1 MRFRSIPWIVI
12 LAGIPAMGDEGFE
25 KHVRP
30 LLIDRCFKCHSS
42 AKVSGGLRL
51 DSREAILKGGDSGPA
66 AISGKPAESLMIAA
80 IEHRGELRMPKEKLP
95 EADIT
100 RVKEWVSRGLPFPAA
115 SGGTSGVA
123 ASHNMTDEH
132 RRWWAYQPVRVT
144 AAPSVR
150 DTSWA
155 NNEIDRFILA
165 KLDAQSLSPSRL
177 ADKRTLLRRITYD
190 LTGLPPTPQEAD
202 AFINDQSPNAFANT
216 VERLLASP
224 AYGERWGRHWLDL
237 VRYADTAG
245 ENSDHPAPHAW
256 RYRNWVIDAFNRD
269 QPYDEFVREQL
280 AGDLLATK
288 GPPELYSSRVVA
300 TGFLAIARRFGHD
313 TDKDMH
319 LTFEDTIDTI
329 GRAFLGQ
336 SIACARCHDHKY
348 DPFTSSDY
356 YALYGILQS
365 TRFPFP
371 GCEFKQPSRDLVP
384 LMPPAEWARSVEP
397 HQKKLAGLEAELKRA
412 VDAMSTRSKTT
423 GTLVAKARKTIAKG
437 EIKDGGQQSIESS
450 TGRPLDPIDVKPGQ
464 TIQLSILPL
473 SNHGADST
481 LVEWQIEELDGK
493 KRRWDLTKDVIDD
506 FLAGNPHGD
515 KYGNARVWWFLDGR
529 EHLKLLPEKLRDSS
543 GKTGL
548 NVWRNGDTPSILV
561 NASDKPIAAW
571 TTLPARSLFVHP
583 APNGPVAL
591 AWVSPIEGKVRI
603 TGRVADAH
611 PGGPDGVGWVLEHL
625 AIDLT
630 AEAKELA
637 FLGAAHAKL
646 MAQRAEMLANAPRAD
661 MAYAVTDGKTENAR
675 IHLRGDPEKLGPE
688 VPRRWLTLLGGKP
701 VPTGT
706 GSGRLQLA
714 EWLIDPANGLTA
726 RVMVNRIWQHHFGK
740 GLVPTPNDFGTR
752 GQPPTHPEL
761 LDRLAAQFVE
771 DGWSIKK
778 MHRRI
783 VLSATYQQAGQAR
796 AEAIQR
802 DANNTLNWRFDRRRL
817 SAEELRDSILVSG
830 GKLDRV
836 PGGPH
841 PFPAESTWNFS
852 QHVPFSTFYDSDKR
866 SVYLVTLR
874 NRRHPFL
881 GLFDGADPNASTAVR
896 QTTTVPTQAL
906 YFMNDPFV
914 HRQADWLTDR
924 LLLVPDNTARLEE
937 LFRILFQRLPVET
950 DRVKAEAFRNR
961 YVATL
966 AENPATAEKAGWAA
980 LVRVLISSNEFL
992 HVE

>member
-1 MRFRSIPWIVI
+1 MI
-12 LAGIPAMGDEGFE
+12 LAAIPALGDEGFE

-42 AKVSGGLRL
+42 AKISGGLRL
-51 DSREAILKGGDSGPA
+51 DSRESILKGGDSGPA

-95 EADIT
+95 VAQIAHL
-100 RVKEWVSRGLPFPAA
+100 KEWVARGLPWPAA
-115 SGGTSGVA
+115 AVGPSGL
-123 ASHNMTDEH
+123 ASSDNMTDEH
-132 RRWWAYQPVRVT
+132 RRWWAYQPVRAT
-144 AAPSVR
+144 AAPAVR
-150 DTSWA
+150 EASGA

-165 KLDAQSLSPSRL
+165 KLEAQRLSPSRP

-190 LTGLPPTPQEAD
+190 LIGLPPTPQEVD
-202 AFINDQSPNAFANT
+202 AFINDHSPNAFENT
-216 VERLLASP
+216 VEWLLASP

-245 ENSDHPAPHAW
+245 ENSDDPAPHAW

-288 GPPELYSSRVVA
+288 GPSELYSSRVVA

-348 DPFTSSDY
+348 DPFTSRDY

-384 LMPPAEWARSVEP
+384 LMPAAEWARSVEP
-397 HQKKLAGLEAELKRA
+397 HQKKLAANDAELKRLTD
-412 VDAMSTRSKTT
+412 VMVSKSL
-423 GTLVAKARKTIAKG
+423 TLRTSISKARKRIANG
-437 EIKDGGQQSIESS
+437 EFKDGGLQNIETPS
-450 TGRPLDPIDVKPGQ
+450 GKPIEPIDVKPRQ
-464 TIQLSILPL
+464 AIQLSILPL
-473 SNHGADST
+473 KNHGADTT
-481 LVEWQIEELDGK
+481 LVEWQIEEIDGK

-506 FLAGNPHGD
+506 FLAGNPHAD
-515 KYGNARVWWFLDGR
+515 KHGNTGVWWFLDGR
-529 EHLKLLPEKLRDSS
+529 DTFNPLPEKLRDFS
-543 GKTGL
+543 GKPGL
-548 NVWRNGDTPSILV
+548 NIWRNGDTPSILV
-561 NASDKPIAAW
+561 NSSEKPIGVW
-571 TTLPARSLFVHP
+571 TTLPARSMFVHP
-583 APNGPVAL
+583 APNGPVAI

-611 PGGPDGVGWVLEHL
+611 TGGPDGVGWVLDHL
-625 AIDLT
+625 AMDLT
-630 AEAKELA
+630 VETKELVA
-637 FLGAAHAKL
+637 LGAENARLVAL
-646 MAQRAEMLANAPRAD
+646 RTALVANAPRQD
-661 MAYAVTDGKTENAR
+661 LAYAVTEGKTENAR

-688 VPRRWLTLLGGKP
+688 VPRRWLSLLGSKP
-701 VPTGT
+701 VPAGA

-714 EWLIDPANGLTA
+714 EWLTDPANGLTA

-778 MHRRI
+778 IHRRI
-783 VLSATYQQAGQAR
+783 VLSATYQQAADAR
-796 AEAIQR
+796 ADAIER
-802 DANNTLNWRFDRRRL
+802 DANNTLYWRFDRRRL
-817 SAEELRDSILVSG
+817 SAEELRDSLLVVG
-830 GKLDRV
+830 GRPDRV
-836 PGGPH
+836 PGGSH
-841 PFPAESTWNFS
+841 PFPAESTWNFT
-852 QHVPFSTFYDSDKR
+852 QHVPFSSFYDSDKR

-881 GLFDGADPNASTAVR
+881 GLFDGADPNASTATR

-914 HRQADWLTDR
+914 HRQAEMLTDQI
-924 LLLVPDNTARLEE
+924 LLNPDNATRLDD
-937 LFRILFQRLPVET
+937 LFRLLFQRLPVEI
-950 DRVKAEAFRNR
+950 DRTKADAFRKR
-961 YVATL
+961 YAAAVT
-966 AENPATAEKAGWAA
+966 ESPAIVEKAAWTA
-980 LVRVLISSNEFL
+980 LVRVLMSSNEFL